1 MENQNANVTTTEV
14 NENVNAENNV
24 NVEKT
29 FTQSELNSFLKIER
43 EKAKTAILKDLGVSD
58 FDSAKQGL
66 AKYLA
71 DVEAQKTDLQK
82 ANEEINKQ
90 KSFSAQLEAENKK
103 LKTMTEAIKNGVKA
117 ECAEDFSAI
126 VLSKVN
132 DENDIET
139 VIKTLKGNAA
149 YSGFFITENPSPK
162 NSGTGTMPNNKA
174 ANNNTTGSYGA
185 ALAEKKIKNDSFA
198 ATQENN
204 NLYFKN

>member
-1 MENQNANVTTTEV
+1 MENQNVNVTNAEV
-14 NENVNAENNV
+14 TENVNAENNV

-132 DENDIET
+132 DENNIET
-139 VIKTLKGNAA
+139 VIKTLKENAA
-149 YSGFFITENPSPK
+149 YSGFFTTENSSPK
-162 NSGTGTMPNNKA
+162 NSGT
-174 ANNNTTGSYGA
+174 
-185 ALAEKKIKNDSFA
+185 ALAEKKIKNNSFA
-198 ATQENN
+198 TNQENN